1 MSSRLWGRR
10 RALAACTGT
19 GTVIALLVAAIIFVI
34 AAPGVPSAW
43 WPQTG
48 DAFASS
54 PSPPSAT
61 ATTPVQGAAHG
72 QPPVTTPSNESE
84 VCDAI
89 VGPAHSYCLRAPAPQ
104 ASGGKFTLAD
114 FWPLIVLGI
123 GVAALFIVSR
133 RRRRGL

>member
-19 GTVIALLVAAIIFVI
+19 GTVIALLIAAIVFVI

-54 PSPPSAT
+54 PSPSDA
-61 ATTPVQGAAHG
+61 AATPVQGAAHG
-72 QPPVTTPSNESE
+72 QAPAATPSNESE

-89 VGPAHSYCLRAPAPQ
+89 VGPAHSYCLGAPAPP
-104 ASGGKFTLAD
+104 ASGGKFTLTD
-114 FWPLIVLGI
+114 SWPLGALGV

-133 RRRRGL
+133 RRRGL

>member
-1 MSSRLWGRR
+1 MSSRLWPRR

-19 GTVIALLVAAIIFVI
+19 GTVIALLIAAIVFVI
-34 AAPGVPSAW
+34 AAPGIPSAW

-48 DAFASS
+48 NAFASS
-54 PSPPSAT
+54 PSAPSDT

-72 QPPVTTPSNESE
+72 QAPAATPSNESE

-89 VGPAHSYCLRAPAPQ
+89 VGPAHSYCLGAPPPPAF
-104 ASGGKFTLAD
+104 GGKFTLTD
-114 FWPLIVLGI
+114 FWPLGVLGVGI
-123 GVAALFIVSR
+123 AALCLFN

>member
-1 MSSRLWGRR
+1 VSSRLWGRR

-19 GTVIALLVAAIIFVI
+19 GTVIALLVAAIVFVI

-54 PSPPSAT
+54 PSAPSDAV
-61 ATTPVQGAAHG
+61 TTPVQGAAHG
-72 QPPVTTPSNESE
+72 QAPAATPSNESD
-84 VCDAI
+84 VCDAV
-89 VGPAHSYCLRAPAPQ
+89 VGPAHSYCLGAPAPP
-104 ASGGKFTLAD
+104 ASGGKFTPAD
-114 FWPLIVLGI
+114 FWPLGALGVGI
-123 GVAALFIVSR
+123 AALCLFN

>member
-10 RALAACTGT
+10 RALAAGTGT
-19 GTVIALLVAAIIFVI
+19 GTVIALLVAAILFVI

-54 PSPPSAT
+54 PSAPSDAV
-61 ATTPVQGAAHG
+61 TTPVQGAAHG
-72 QPPVTTPSNESE
+72 QAPAATPSHESE

-89 VGPAHSYCLRAPAPQ
+89 VGPAHSYCLGAPAPQ
-104 ASGGKFTLAD
+104 SSSGKITLAD
-114 FWPLIVLGI
+114 AWPLGVLGVGI
-123 GVAALFIVSR
+123 AALFIVSR
-133 RRRRGL
+133 RGRGL

>member
-10 RALAACTGT
+10 CALAACTGT

-72 QPPVTTPSNESE
+72 QPPVTTPSNESD
-84 VCDAI
+84 VCDSI
-89 VGPAHSYCLRAPAPQ
+89 VGPAHRYCLGAPAPQ
-104 ASGGKFTLAD
+104 STSGKFTLAD
-114 FWPLIVLGI
+114 CWPLGVLGVGI
-123 GVAALFIVSR
+123 ATLCLFN

>member
-19 GTVIALLVAAIIFVI
+19 GTVIALLIAAIVFVI

-54 PSPPSAT
+54 PSAPSAT

-72 QPPVTTPSNESE
+72 QAPAATPSNESE

-89 VGPAHSYCLRAPAPQ
+89 VGPAHSYCLGAPAPP
-104 ASGGKFTLAD
+104 ASGGKFTLTD
-114 FWPLIVLGI
+114 SWPLGVLGVGI
-123 GVAALFIVSR
+123 AALYVAN

>member
-10 RALAACTGT
+10 RALAAGTGT
-19 GTVIALLVAAIIFVI
+19 GTVIALLIAAIVFVI

-43 WPQTG
+43 WPVTG

-54 PSPPSAT
+54 PSAPSDAV
-61 ATTPVQGAAHG
+61 TTPVQGIAHG
-72 QPPVTTPSNESE
+72 QASTAAPSNESE

-89 VGPAHSYCLRAPAPQ
+89 VGPAHSYCLGAPAPP
-104 ASGGKFTLAD
+104 ASSGKFTLAD
-114 FWPLIVLGI
+114 SWPLGALGV
-123 GVAALFIVSR
+123 GVAALCLFN

>member
-10 RALAACTGT
+10 RALAACTGA
-19 GTVIALLVAAIIFVI
+19 GTVIALLIAAIVFVI
-34 AAPGVPSAW
+34 AAPGVPSGW

-54 PSPPSAT
+54 PSAPSDAV
-61 ATTPVQGAAHG
+61 TTPVQGAAHG
-72 QPPVTTPSNESE
+72 QAPAATSSNESE

-89 VGPAHSYCLRAPAPQ
+89 VGPAHSYCLGTPAPPS
-104 ASGGKFTLAD
+104 SGGKFTLAD
-114 FWPLIVLGI
+114 SWPLGALGV
-123 GVAALFIVSR
+123 GVAALFIGS

>member
-19 GTVIALLVAAIIFVI
+19 GTVIALLIAAIVFVI

-48 DAFASS
+48 NAFAAS
-54 PSPPSAT
+54 PSAPAD
-61 ATTPVQGAAHG
+61 AVTTPVQGAAHG
-72 QPPVTTPSNESE
+72 QAPAATPSNEPD

-89 VGPAHSYCLRAPAPQ
+89 VGPAHSYCLGAPAPQ
-104 ASGGKFTLAD
+104 SSSHRITLAD
-114 FWPLIVLGI
+114 SWPLGVLGVGI
-123 GVAALFIVSR
+123 AALYVVNR
-133 RRRRGL
+133 RHRGL